1 VAGPEAGTKAT
12 VTALGANFCI
22 AVAKFVAFGFTA
34 SASMLAEGIHSVA
47 DTGNQALL
55 LVGMRRA
62 RRAATAEHPFGYGR
76 ERYFWSFIVA
86 LILFTVG
93 GLASI
98 YEGWTKLRD
107 PHDVESL
114 GWAFGVLTVAIVLEI
129 FSLRVAVREINRVR
143 TSGWWGFIRRSKNPE
158 LPVVLLEDLGALVG
172 LVFALGGVGLAA
184 LTGNARF
191 DAAGSL
197 AIGILLCTIAIVLAI
212 ELKSLLLGESA
223 SPSDIDT
230 ITGAITADSS
240 VRSLIHMRTQH
251 IGPDELLVGAKVH
264 LRDDLSLEQVAAAIN
279 RIESSVRERVPAAKM
294 IYIEPDVTATAG
306 TASS

>member
-12 VTALGANFCI
+12 VTALGANFGI

-62 RRAATAEHPFGYGR
+62 RRAATDEHPFGYGR

-98 YEGWTKLRD
+98 YEGWSKLRD

-114 GWAFGVLTVAIVLEI
+114 GWAFGVLSVAVLLELL
-129 FSLRVAVREINRVR
+129 SLRVAVREINHVR
-143 TSGWWGFIRRSKNPE
+143 TTGWWAFIRRSKNPE
-158 LPVVLLEDLGALVG
+158 LPVVLLEDIGALLG
-172 LVFALGGVGLAA
+172 LIFALSGVGLAA

-223 SPSDIDT
+223 SSSDIDIIT
-230 ITGAITADSS
+230 KAITGDSS
-240 VRSLIHMRTQH
+240 VKSLIHMRTQH

-264 LRDDLSLEQVAAAIN
+264 LRNDLSLDQVAATIN
-279 RIESSVRERVPAAKM
+279 RIESSVRESVPSAKM
-294 IYIEPDVTATAG
+294 IYIEPDVTVSAEAPP
-306 TASS
+306 A

>member
-1 VAGPEAGTKAT
+1 
-12 VTALGANFCI
+12 
-22 AVAKFVAFGFTA
+22 
-34 SASMLAEGIHSVA
+34 
-47 DTGNQALL
+47 
-55 LVGMRRA
+55 MRRA

>member
-1 VAGPEAGTKAT
+1 
-12 VTALGANFCI
+12 
-22 AVAKFVAFGFTA
+22 
-34 SASMLAEGIHSVA
+34 MLAEGIHSVA

-62 RRAATAEHPFGYGR
+62 RRAATDEHPFGYGR

-98 YEGWTKLRD
+98 YEGWSKLRD

-114 GWAFGVLTVAIVLEI
+114 GWAFGVLSVAVLLELL
-129 FSLRVAVREINRVR
+129 SLRVAVREINHVR
-143 TSGWWGFIRRSKNPE
+143 TTGWWAFIRRSKSPE
-158 LPVVLLEDLGALVG
+158 LPVVLLEDIGALLG
-172 LVFALGGVGLAA
+172 LIFALSGVGLAA

-223 SPSDIDT
+223 SSSDIDIIT
-230 ITGAITADSS
+230 KAITGDSS
-240 VRSLIHMRTQH
+240 VKSLIHMRTQH

-264 LRDDLSLEQVAAAIN
+264 LRNDLSLDQVAATIN
-279 RIESSVRERVPAAKM
+279 RIESSVRESVPSAKM
-294 IYIEPDVTATAG
+294 IYIEPDVTVSAAPP
-306 TASS
+306 A